1 MRLRHALRCC
11 CLARVLGLTLRNGWT
26 SADCVGRFGQ
36 VKTELQGTAYGP
48 CLRGNPDFREEIQWC
63 QRSIPACAGLA
74 PVRLVS
80 LFRAAGY
87 RRSCGV

>member
-1 MRLRHALRCC
+1 MRLRHTLRCC

-48 CLRGNPDFREEIQWC
+48 CLRGNQEHPPGPDGWLEKKVAWPCEAIE
-63 QRSIPACAGLA
+63 GLSRV
-74 PVRLVS
+74 P
-80 LFRAAGY
+80 
-87 RRSCGV
+87 

>member
-11 CLARVLGLTLRNGWT
+11 CLARVLGLTLGNGWT

-48 CLRGNPDFREEIQWC
+48 CLRGLRDYC
-63 QRSIPACAGLA
+63 QKEGD
-74 PVRLVS
+74 
-80 LFRAAGY
+80 
-87 RRSCGV
+87 